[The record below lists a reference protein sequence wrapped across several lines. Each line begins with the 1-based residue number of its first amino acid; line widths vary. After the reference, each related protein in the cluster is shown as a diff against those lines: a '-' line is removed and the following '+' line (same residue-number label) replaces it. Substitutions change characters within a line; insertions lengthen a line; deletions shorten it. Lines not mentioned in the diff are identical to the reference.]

1 MQQRT
6 RQRLLERGATAE
18 FPLQHRID
26 PVGGGTKL
34 PQRMF
39 DALAD
44 ERRGADLR
52 SRFCQENRHA
62 DSRSRNSSTMASG
75 TGSSAAS
82 RSMSQALAFRI

>member
-39 DALAD
+39 DMLAVGAGPNVLSFGRFQNADEIAAALA
-44 ERRGADLR
+44 
-52 SRFCQENRHA
+52 
-62 DSRSRNSSTMASG
+62 
-75 TGSSAAS
+75 
-82 RSMSQALAFRI
+82 